1 MWLLWKL
8 LQQEE
13 QYLHS
18 AVAHRSAADSS
29 PGRRGGRRGRQWA
42 ACRAGFFTPLRD
54 RQLNHLPTPTG
65 PPTPE
70 FEIGWNTIEVGVA
83 RQAAGYQA

>member
-1 MWLLWKL
+1 MLWLLWKL

-29 PGRRGGRRGRQWA
+29 PGRRGRQWA

-54 RQLNHLPTPTG
+54 RQLNRLPTPTG